1 MPLILDVTTER
12 LQSHIQY
19 PLTGV
24 PGCLWLLVQTCL
36 KVKYSIQALTMIVMD
51 DAYFQKEVLKQFT
64 KRIEIKYHTVRRN
77 YFGSKEYRGN

>member
-24 PGCLWLLVQTCL
+24 PVCLWLLAQTCL
-36 KVKYSIQALTMIVMD
+36 KVKYSIQALTMIVM
-51 DAYFQKEVLKQFT
+51 EVLKQFT